1 MRYLLNPLPGQ
12 KKARV
17 SGPYSESLIKE
28 MVLAKTVSVDALIC
42 PENGNDWKPISELCL
57 SLQVE
62 EPDNTEDV
70 IHKLT
75 PFIQAIQEDNGLR
88 SWFYMLEHKSID
100 FRNAEFERLAQHTVK
115 QKSTKQL
122 AEVIR
127 LLKNQVVFTI
137 ALRTARK

>member
-28 MVLAKTVSVDALIC
+28 MVLAKTVSADALIC
-42 PENGNDWKPISELCL
+42 PENGNEWKPITELGV
-57 SLQVE
+57 SSGGE
-62 EPDNTEDV
+62 EQDDLEGV
-70 IHKLT
+70 IDKLT
-75 PFIQAIQEDNGLR
+75 PFIQAVQEDDQLR
-88 SWFYMLEHKSID
+88 LWFYMLEHKSID
-100 FRNAEFERLAQHTVK
+100 FRNEEFERLAQHTAK
-115 QKSTKQL
+115 HRSTKQL

-127 LLKNQVVFTI
+127 LLKNQVFFTI